1 MNKTHI
7 SDLDYHLPKLS
18 IAQDPY
24 INPEDSKILD
34 AESMIIHK
42 FENIDNVI
50 PDRSLL
56 VFNNSQVIDVRVK
69 TFKKHTQG
77 NVEIFILKIVNK
89 YSADCLLKF
98 NGKKKIGE
106 EIELENFSINI
117 IKNVNDAFRIKFSL
131 PLEQIINNFGSTP
144 LPPYIDDMD
153 YKYEYY
159 LSLIHI

>member
-7 SDLDYHLPKLS
+7 SNLDYHLPKSS

-24 INPEDSKILD
+24 QNPEDSKILD

-50 PDRSLL
+50 PNRSLI

-69 TFKKHTQG
+69 TIKKHTHG
-77 NVEIFILKIVNK
+77 NVEIFILKIIDE

-98 NGKKKIGE
+98 NGKRKLEKKLNLKI
-106 EIELENFSINI
+106 S
-117 IKNVNDAFRIKFSL
+117 
-131 PLEQIINNFGSTP
+131 Q
-144 LPPYIDDMD
+144 
-153 YKYEYY
+153 
-159 LSLIHI
+159 

>member
-50 PDRSLL
+50 PNLSLI

-69 TFKKHTQG
+69 TIKKYTHG
-77 NVEIFILKIVNK
+77 KVEIFILKIVDE

-98 NGKKKIGE
+98 NGKMKIGE
-106 EIELENFSINI
+106 EIELENFSVNI
-117 IKNVNDAFRIKFSL
+117 IKNVNDGFRIKFSL
-131 PLEQIINNFGSTP
+131 PLEQIINNYGSTP
-144 LPPYIDDMD
+144 LPPYIDDM
-153 YKYEYY
+153 